1 MEMQLPVSLG
11 RSPLVESIFEIRFEP
26 AIPAAGDLLPGLLF
40 SKLNQFFPN
49 VESLPISNVPRPIRD
64 QDPAL
69 VFQPSHR
76 LTGSD
81 MIVQVGDRV
90 LSLSAQEYPGWSAFK
105 SEIQNLINVAFETGF
120 IDTVIRYSFRYINLI
135 PGVEGKP
142 EMPLLNLNLSVSGD
156 PPQEKGLQMRFEQD
170 EEEFTTIF
178 QIAFQSVIQHPK
190 KSPVSGVLVD
200 IDTQMLNPCS
210 DFQVAAPDLLDSC
223 HTAVK
228 SAFFSILSNHAL
240 QEMQP
245 IYQ

>member
-11 RSPLVESIFEIRFEP
+11 YSPLVESIFEIRFEP

-40 SKLNQFFPN
+40 SKLNRSFPN

-90 LSLSAQEYPGWSAFK
+90 ISLSAQEYPGWSAFK
-105 SEIQNLINVAFETGF
+105 SEILNLINVAFETGF
-120 IDTVIRYSFRYINLI
+120 IGSIIRYSFRYINLI
-135 PGVEGKP
+135 PRVEGTQ
-142 EMPLLNLNLSVSGD
+142 EMSLLDVNLLVSGT
-156 PPQEKGLQMRFEQD
+156 PPQERGLQMRLEQD
-170 EEEFTTIF
+170 EGEFTTII
-178 QIAFQSVIQHPK
+178 QIALQSVIQHPNK
-190 KSPVSGVLVD
+190 PPVAGVMVD
-200 IDTQMLNPCS
+200 VDTQMLNPS
-210 DFQVAAPDLLDSC
+210 PNFQVAASELLDSC

-228 SAFFSILSNHAL
+228 SAFFSIISNQAL
-240 QEMQP
+240 QTMQP
-245 IYQ
+245 SYQ